1 MKRVKCC
8 TACRRRHRKCVT
20 QPGASQCGTCLES
33 GQECRFENDIRFKHT
48 HSETKKESGRKWAK
62 VPQKISF
69 TTPRG
74 IDGKVPE
81 EADTRPEANE
91 SATQPISEGMMEIS
105 IDDPMQSQPEAGP
118 LEQVFSY
125 WESPS
130 NLITDSPIDQNMSP
144 AYPAE
149 SPSLPRASI
158 PFILDP
164 ERNSSNATGQG
175 LSGQGRSQD
184 PFELTEREAFLFMT
198 YIHKLAPLVRIP
210 ITNNIE
216 I

>member
-1 MKRVKCC
+1 
-8 TACRRRHRKCVT
+8 
-20 QPGASQCGTCLES
+20 
-33 GQECRFENDIRFKHT
+33 
-48 HSETKKESGRKWAK
+48 
-62 VPQKISF
+62 
-69 TTPRG
+69 
-74 IDGKVPE
+74 
-81 EADTRPEANE
+81 
-91 SATQPISEGMMEIS
+91 MEIS

-125 WESPS
+125 WGSPS

-144 AYPAE
+144 AYQAE